1 MLLSGER
8 DGLAAIPLT
17 DPDASHL
24 IGLVV
29 SDRDPLPP
37 VAQAL
42 LNLAARLDLGAMID
56 SLTGMPPS
64 AGFR

>member
-1 MLLSGER
+1 
-8 DGLAAIPLT
+8 LT

-24 IGLVV
+24 IGLVA

-42 LNLAARLDLGAMID
+42 LSLAARLDLGALID
-56 SLTGMPPS
+56 GLTGVGPG